1 MAREE
6 LKVSIIVKG
15 DRIFLGARRR
25 TATRR

>member
-15 DRIFLGARRR
+15 DRIFLGVRRLI
-25 TATRR
+25 ATRR